1 MSTIVVSKQ
10 IKSRTE
16 LLALASAQKAEG
28 KTDLAE
34 FIVNRGTKVV
44 EEVIATAWEMEEA
57 SEVLERSKLS
67 RMEILEKAMG
77 QRTNVNRPGLT
88 EEKKRRKKN

>member
-44 EEVIATAWEMEEA
+44 EEVIATPWEMEEA
-57 SEVLERSKLS
+57 SEVSKRSKLS
-67 RMEILEKAMG
+67 RVEILEKALDNLCDENCNG
-77 QRTNVNRPGLT
+77 QWLQCAKQLLT
-88 EEKKRRKKN
+88 